1 MNWIDELLG
10 RGADTAPWL
19 VADRAETRSDLRRA
33 VISRQKSLSGIGTGS
48 VVALRLPPGPAAL
61 HTLFALWRL
70 DAQVMLVDTR
80 LPEPEVARLYSLHP
94 PTHEITDAGL
104 NHLGP
109 GADPGD
115 IRLVQFSSGST
126 GLPKVIGRTAED
138 LSTELDR
145 YAVLDGM
152 PQRGGRIL
160 LLNSLIHTMGL
171 VGGVLHG
178 LASGAELILP
188 IGTRAAGWVERAAE
202 HRVTAI
208 LGVPLHFELLS
219 RTTPPPL
226 PDLQLAVSAGEMLPP
241 AVNSAFEARFGVP
254 VNPVYGTTETG
265 ILTAELTKPCPPP
278 RVGRP
283 VSNTTIRVT
292 DGELYVR
299 LDRSPYLRA
308 DGVDRFDDGWLRTFD
323 RAELADDGETI
334 SILGRAD
341 SVVTVAGLKIDLMEV
356 ESVLRAHPGVT
367 EAVVVHSG
375 SAIEAYVGAPE
386 EVTAAELL
394 RWCRE
399 RLSDFKVPKRFA
411 VDRAVPRNPTGKLIR
426 SHELLH
432 AHRGKGDPHANAADR
447 QL

>member
-1 MNWIDELLG
+1 MNWIDELLD
-10 RGADTAPWL
+10 RGADTDPWL
-19 VADRAETRSDLRRA
+19 VADGAETRSDLRRA
-33 VISRQKSLSGIGTGS
+33 VAARAESLPDIAPGS
-48 VVALRLPPGPAAL
+48 IVALRLPPGPAAL
-61 HTLFALWRL
+61 HALFALWRL
-70 DAQVMLVDTR
+70 DAQVVLVDTR
-80 LPEPEVARLYSLHP
+80 LPAPEVERLYGLHP
-94 PTHEITDAGL
+94 PTHELTEAGL
-104 NHLGP
+104 DHLGA

-126 GLPKVIGRTAED
+126 GLPKVIGRTAAD
-138 LSTELDR
+138 LHAEIER

-152 PQRGGRIL
+152 PRRGERVL

-171 VGGVLHG
+171 IGGVLHG
-178 LASGAELILP
+178 LASGTGLVLP
-188 IGTRAAGWVERAAE
+188 LGTRAAGWVERAAE
-202 HRVTAI
+202 HRVAAI

-226 PDLQLAVSAGEMLPP
+226 PDLRLAVSAGEMLPP

-254 VNPVYGTTETG
+254 VSPVYGTTETG

-278 RVGRP
+278 GVGRP
-283 VSNTTIRVT
+283 VANTTVRVT
-292 DGELYVR
+292 NGELYVR

-323 RAELADDGETI
+323 RAELGEDGATI

-356 ESVLRAHPGVT
+356 EAVLRAHPGVT

-375 SAIEAYVGAPE
+375 AAVEAYVGAPE
-386 EVTAAELL
+386 EVTAADLL

-432 AHRGKGDPHANAADR
+432 AHRGEGDPHANAADR